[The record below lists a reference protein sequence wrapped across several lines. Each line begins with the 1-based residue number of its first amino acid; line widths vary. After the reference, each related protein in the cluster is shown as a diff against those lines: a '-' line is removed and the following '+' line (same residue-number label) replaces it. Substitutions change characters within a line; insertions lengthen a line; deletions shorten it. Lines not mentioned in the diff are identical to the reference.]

1 MNLPIK
7 DPQPNIEEQQSVPK
21 SAASTP
27 RGQPP
32 LDRWFDEQLTQ
43 LFKNVINE
51 PMPTDLAELIGKLK
65 AQEQDR

>member
-7 DPQPNIEEQQSVPK
+7 EPQPNMEEQESVPR
-21 SAASTP
+21 SSTA